1 MTETKRLYTVSV
13 EFEIAV
19 YAKDESDARWQ
30 ARDAAHDE
38 FYNATVIVSPTVHR
52 ARGFKDL
59 LDVARPHG
67 WDGESLVYGTDKDT
81 TLDDAIAA
89 EKKRLEDEAIAEKQ
103 AELFTKEK
111 P

>member
-30 ARDAAHDE
+30 ARDAAHYE
-38 FYNATVIVSPTVHR
+38 VYNATVIVSPTVHR
-52 ARGFKDL
+52 AQGFKDL
-59 LDVARPHG
+59 VDVSPPYG

-81 TLDDAIAA
+81 TLDDAVAA
-89 EKKRLEDEAIAEKQ
+89 EKKRLEAEALAEKQ
-103 AELFTKEK
+103 TDLFTKEK